1 MLLAE
6 ASPTVPQRAPRP
18 DATERAR
25 RQVVGLVTIFYLL
38 LIFEGALR
46 KWLLTSYGQP
56 LFFIRDPVVL
66 AIYALAFRHG
76 FYTRRNFLA
85 SAAISFGALGLLL
98 IVVQAM
104 GVAATIG
111 KWPLLAA
118 YGWRNYFLYIP
129 LPFVI
134 GETLK
139 APDLERIGKITFLLA
154 IPIAALVLLQFRSP
168 LDAPINVGFGASAA
182 AQFRGLAVDENH
194 TRPMGT
200 FTSDVGQ
207 KEFVVTSLAL
217 LLALWIAPAAR
228 RYLKFW
234 QMMLAT
240 GALLTCL
247 AVSGSRGAMLAS
259 ALVVM
264 AAVLSVTV
272 VRGSRVSLRTV
283 LVPAILVLVAAAL
296 YPVLFPEGYSTF
308 MNRWSEA
315 QAAETQM
322 FAGGIVGRSLY
333 GMYDFIGF
341 LKDAPLTGYGL
352 GLAGNASLTL
362 GVTIPGMSGWA
373 EADWSRHIVDLGPI
387 VGVMFIAYRVAL
399 VIWLARVSVLG
410 ARDTGTQLPIILFSC
425 CFFELLCGQ
434 ITGHGTINGYVWLFM
449 GLTLVA
455 AKPGTPEPE
464 ACATGESDAAATP
477 FPNLLR

>member
-1 MLLAE
+1 MSLAPG
-6 ASPTVPQRAPRP
+6 SPISAPSSRV

-25 RQVVGLVTIFYLL
+25 RQIVGLVTLFYLL
-38 LIFEGALR
+38 LILEGALR

-66 AIYALAFRHG
+66 AIYWLAVRHG
-76 FYTRRNFLA
+76 FYPRGNFLA
-85 SAAISFGALGLLL
+85 SAAIGFGFLGMLL
-98 IVVQAM
+98 IVVQAT
-104 GVAATIG
+104 GIAASIE

-134 GETLK
+134 GETLGI
-139 APDLERIGKITFLLA
+139 ADVERLAKLTFALA
-154 IPIAALVLLQFRSP
+154 IPIALLVLLQFRAP
-168 LDAPINVGFGASAA
+168 LDAPINVGFGAAA
-182 AQFRGLAVDENH
+182 AQQFRGLAVDMNH

-207 KEFVVTSLAL
+207 KEFVVTALAL
-217 LLALWIAPAAR
+217 LLALWVAPASR
-228 RYLKFW
+228 RYLRLW
-234 QMMLAT
+234 QMVVVTA
-240 GALLTCL
+240 AVLTCL
-247 AVSGSRGAMLAS
+247 AVSGSRGAMLACG
-259 ALVVM
+259 LVVLAAIGS
-264 AAVLSVTV
+264 AAVT
-272 VRGSRVSLRTV
+272 RGSGFPARTV
-283 LVPAILVLVAAAL
+283 LVPTLIVVLAVAL
-296 YPVLFPEGYSTF
+296 YPILFPEGYSTF

-315 QAAETQM
+315 QTAETQM
-322 FAGGIVGRSLY
+322 FTGGIFGRSLY
-333 GMYDFIGF
+333 GLYDFVSF

-373 EADWSRHIVDLGPI
+373 EADWSRHIVDLGPA
-387 VGVMFIAYRVAL
+387 VGIIFIAYRVAL
-399 VIWLARVSVLG
+399 VVWLARVALVGTRRSS
-410 ARDTGTQLPIILFSC
+410 TQLPLILFAC

-434 ITGHGTINGYVWLFM
+434 ITGHGTVNGYTWLFV

-455 AKPGTPEPE
+455 AKAPAPQRQT
-464 ACATGESDAAATP
+464 DRAAAPTAARTP